1 MTDLPLQALVAFA
14 ARCALRIE
22 ACLRWYDFGPQD
34 TEWAAAVGRAI
45 DVAVRFACGERP
57 EIGEMNDAMNAA
69 FRAADAYDT
78 PPWRLTAL
86 AAAYAAAAAREASVA
101 QSTVDTDF
109 ALALVEEFA
118 RDVRTKVEA
127 AWQAAG
133 GMAIVREALGRDLEA
148 LRKLPLATPRAI
160 GPPVDPR
167 GNGPLGPLEPEV

>member
-1 MTDLPLQALVAFA
+1 MTELPLHALVAFA

-34 TEWAAAVGRAI
+34 TEWAEAVGRAI
-45 DVAVRFACGERP
+45 DLAVRFACGERP
-57 EIGEMNDAMNAA
+57 EIGELNDAMNAA
-69 FRAADAYDT
+69 LRAADAFDT

-109 ALALVEEFA
+109 ALALVEEIA
-118 RDVRTKVEA
+118 TDVRAKVEA
-127 AWQAAG
+127 AWQTAG
-133 GMAIVREALGRDLEA
+133 ALGIVREALSRDLKA
-148 LRKLPLATPRAI
+148 LLKLPLATPRAI
-160 GPPVDPR
+160 GPPIDPR